1 MDCGL
6 RYSTPLLSY
15 RVRLFA
21 NDTQEEGSL
30 LKGFRF
36 ATLPFTPGVWAAFFS
51 ACVLAALL
59 MGIVEGKDRGSLHKA
74 YGREIEL
81 SDGATTHKH
90 SWLGCR
96 ALWISLASFL
106 GASNFEPERPLG
118 RVIEI
123 AWMIVVVVI
132 VSFYTANLAAIRAL
146 QARSS
151 DGQITSIDDID
162 ANNKLCI
169 RAYGCWPNPL
179 YPDSKT
185 HTLCELLHDEKPQ
198 LFEAIGTAQSPIKF
212 VEPDPT
218 LVRDGAHYGTKHN
231 EGGPSAMD
239 TVAEYIRRGDC
250 AAGVGYDMEGA
261 EARRDRRLSL
271 EASRA
276 PLEAGCE
283 GKRCGLPA
291 HSGR

>member
-1 MDCGL
+1 
-6 RYSTPLLSY
+6 
-15 RVRLFA
+15 
-21 NDTQEEGSL
+21 
-30 LKGFRF
+30 
-36 ATLPFTPGVWAAFFS
+36 
-51 ACVLAALL
+51 
-59 MGIVEGKDRGSLHKA
+59 MGIIEGKDRGSLHKA

-151 DGQITSIDDID
+151 DGQISSIDDIN

-169 RAYGCWPNPL
+169 KAKGCWPNPL

-185 HTLCELLHDEKPQ
+185 HTLCELLHHEKPQ
-198 LFEAIGTAQSPIKF
+198 LFDHIGTPKAFIEF
-212 VEPDPT
+212 VDPDPRA
-218 LVRDGAHYGTKHN
+218 VRDGAHYGTKHN

-239 TVAEYIRRGDC
+239 PVASYIRSGRC

-261 EARRDRRLSL
+261 EKQSHALTLVHPRPSDILVPCSVL
-271 EASRA
+271 QSRI
-276 PLEAGCE
+276 
-283 GKRCGLPA
+283 
-291 HSGR
+291 S